1 MYVFGWNV
9 FNIFCVFFGFFFK
22 LCGTAV
28 FVDLCKKVIC
38 TSQYLKFTSCLF
50 NSCRPLSAHTATT
63 MSEMEKSLEVMM
75 VVFQQY
81 GSEHG
86 DKKYLNKSQ
95 LKKLLEEQFPTF
107 VKVRA
112 FWNAVSQSP
121 AVTTWILRRRKKC
134 CTLNLC
140 LANVLSGPE
149 EPQTCRGD
157 IERPGS
163 WPRWPAELWGVPS
176 LLRWPR
182 AGLWERSN
190 NEPEEVQKVISK
202 C

>member
-1 MYVFGWNV
+1 
-9 FNIFCVFFGFFFK
+9 
-22 LCGTAV
+22 
-28 FVDLCKKVIC
+28 
-38 TSQYLKFTSCLF
+38 
-50 NSCRPLSAHTATT
+50 

-121 AVTTWILRRRKKC
+121 AVTTWILRRRK
-134 CTLNLC
+134 
-140 LANVLSGPE
+140 
-149 EPQTCRGD
+149 
-157 IERPGS
+157 
-163 WPRWPAELWGVPS
+163 
-176 LLRWPR
+176 
-182 AGLWERSN
+182 
-190 NEPEEVQKVISK
+190 
-202 C
+202 